1 MNMRTY
7 DKGRFFRAFRFF
19 PFLIFYCNS
28 RKIGGVFTK
37 VKARFY
43 IQNSTAFTLI

>member
-19 PFLIFYCNS
+19 PFLIFYYNS
-28 RKIGGVFTK
+28 HKIGGIK
-37 VKARFY
+37 VEVQFY
-43 IQNSTAFTLI
+43 IRNALAFPLIS